1 MIKINLLPYQKAA
14 KVKRQQA
21 LEAQLLLAVLML
33 AGLTAV
39 LGFFWWVLNDNIAE
53 QQATRTQMKTQLAV
67 LKKKVQEV
75 QDVEQKKALVDGKIA
90 IIAQLKK
97 NQQGP
102 VRVLDELS
110 RHLPNR
116 VWLTSLTQKGEGFDL
131 EGRAVTNFEIVDYFN
146 NLKKSPYIADIELV
160 ESRQGAEGT
169 LNIYN
174 FKLRFRLKA

>member
-33 AGLTAV
+33 AVLTAA

-53 QQATRTQMKTQLAV
+53 QQATRQNMQAHLEV

-75 QDVEQKKALVDGKIA
+75 QDVEQKKALVEGKIA

-116 VWLTSLTQKGEGFDL
+116 VWLTSLTQVGDGFDL

-146 NLKKSPYIADIELV
+146 NLKKSTFITNLELV
-160 ESRQGAEGT
+160 ESRQGAEGA
-169 LNIYN
+169 LNVYN
-174 FKLRFRLKA
+174 FKLKFKLKV